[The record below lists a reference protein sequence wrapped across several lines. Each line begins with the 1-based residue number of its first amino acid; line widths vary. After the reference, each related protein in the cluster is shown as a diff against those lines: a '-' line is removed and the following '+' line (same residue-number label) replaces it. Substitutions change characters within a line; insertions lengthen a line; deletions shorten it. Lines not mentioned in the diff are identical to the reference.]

1 MTLALRDNFGISAQ
15 RGFWLRCFL
24 GFSWMALCLTASLSW
39 AKVQP
44 QGALHL
50 WRLRGFYMDAAGKP
64 IEKVEMTLQRDGQVV
79 RKARTDGAGRFA
91 FDHVRGRYMLHIE
104 KSTNHSQLSREV
116 IVGLETAMML
126 RGTTLYIMA
135 GPGACTDDCSSV
147 FTSKGDFDRAVRRN
161 NGHQY

>member
-1 MTLALRDNFGISAQ
+1 
-15 RGFWLRCFL
+15 
-24 GFSWMALCLTASLSW
+24 MALCLATTSLAW
-39 AKVQP
+39 AKVEP

-50 WRLRGFYMDAAGKP
+50 WRLHGLYMDAKGIP
-64 IEKVEMTLQRDGQVV
+64 IENVQLTLERDGPVLYTA
-79 RKARTDGAGRFA
+79 KTDASGRFA

-104 KSTNHSQLSREV
+104 KSSNHSQLSRQV

-126 RGTTLYIMA
+126 RGNTLYIIA

-161 NGHQY
+161 KGHQD